1 MLLMLAEAL
10 QFCAVSAARPESTW
24 WKLLCHHQT
33 HTAWAG
39 CSLHD
44 LIQPGFFFLV
54 GAALAFSIGRRQAL
68 RQPFSAMLVHVLR
81 RSAILIGLGL
91 LITALHPR
99 QVVWQFDETL
109 IQIGLAYPV
118 AFLLAFLTTRG
129 RWISFGVL
137 LIGYWLWFALSPL
150 PAPAF
155 PANTHGLS
163 ANGMSA
169 HSLVGFSAHWQKHDN
184 PASVFDRW
192 LLNLFP
198 RDTLYLGSSNG
209 LTTLNFIPSVGTM
222 LLGLMAAD
230 VLRGRRAPQAKVR
243 CLFLS
248 GVVLLSTGWV
258 LGALGICPVVKALW
272 TPSWVLFS
280 GGWCYVILAA
290 LYILVDA
297 TRNTRWAFPLI
308 VVGANSI
315 AAYTMAHV
323 HSALAFGGLRRILGA
338 APFQL
343 LGDAYEPL
351 LYGGATLLGYWLVLF
366 ILYRRRILL
375 RL

>member
-68 RQPFSAMLVHVLR
+68 RQPFSAILVHVLR

-118 AFLLAFLTTRG
+118 AFLLLFLYHAR
-129 RWISFGVL
+129 SLDL
-137 LIGYWLWFALSPL
+137 LRCPADRYWLWFALSPL

-155 PANTHGLS
+155 PADTHGLS
-163 ANGMSA
+163 ASGMSA

-198 RDTLYLGSSNG
+198 RDTLYLG
-209 LTTLNFIPSVGTM
+209 
-222 LLGLMAAD
+222 
-230 VLRGRRAPQAKVR
+230 K
-243 CLFLS
+243 
-248 GVVLLSTGWV
+248 STG
-258 LGALGICPVVKALW
+258 
-272 TPSWVLFS
+272 
-280 GGWCYVILAA
+280 
-290 LYILVDA
+290 
-297 TRNTRWAFPLI
+297 
-308 VVGANSI
+308 
-315 AAYTMAHV
+315 
-323 HSALAFGGLRRILGA
+323 
-338 APFQL
+338 
-343 LGDAYEPL
+343 
-351 LYGGATLLGYWLVLF
+351 
-366 ILYRRRILL
+366 
-375 RL
+375 